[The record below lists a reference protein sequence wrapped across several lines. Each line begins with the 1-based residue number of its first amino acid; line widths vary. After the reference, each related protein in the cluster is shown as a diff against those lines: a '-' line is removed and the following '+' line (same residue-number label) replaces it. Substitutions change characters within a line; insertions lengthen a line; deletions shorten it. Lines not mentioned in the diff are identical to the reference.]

1 MKNEENYITTRKDEK
16 IKELLNKNAELR
28 VGRRILMN
36 LLEMTNEE
44 KKKEIEKLKRENE
57 LLRQRNKKIA
67 ARLWRTEFTG
77 KT

>member
-1 MKNEENYITTRKDEK
+1 MKSEENYIMTKKDEQ

-57 LLRQRNKKIA
+57 SLRKRNKKIA
-67 ARLWRTEFTG
+67 TRLWRNECTG
-77 KT
+77 K